1 MSVRNV
7 SGKIT
12 CFFFY
17 AASRRCRGMYF
28 ITSPGL
34 LQGLVSAKGSFHKI
48 FWLVLVA
55 FLTELCN
62 S

>member
-1 MSVRNV
+1 
-7 SGKIT
+7 
-12 CFFFY
+12 
-17 AASRRCRGMYF
+17 MYF